1 MSQPQGQPQGQPR
14 RILAIHV
21 ARIGD
26 TLLTTAALRHLSKIY
41 PNAQIDFL
49 GHVKRIEVLEQL
61 PYLHHVGGISKK
73 SARFKGWCSKFM
85 GRKPYDL
92 AFVWG
97 HDAELVAYARR
108 VSKCVVISQQ
118 FDEIANRLADQVVEF
133 PNDTN
138 LISEAEDK
146 PLAQWILDIVE
157 QGTQTK
163 AKSLYT
169 DYIVTPAESA
179 EAKALLK
186 QFIGNEDCQLIGLV
200 IESHPAG
207 AHRDWPIE
215 NFISLAQQLQAE
227 QQSRYFVLIGGKLPD
242 AKVQALQTVLGDHLI
257 NLSGKLSLR
266 ESAAVINELDLYLA
280 VDTGPSHIAAA
291 LGTPSVVMFHCMRA
305 GEYLLAPRYSD
316 SLTIVNHPTSRR
328 TCTFDTSMSEIS
340 VDAVL
345 KACKERLKVKER
357 R

>member
-1 MSQPQGQPQGQPR
+1 MMAKLVQPA

-49 GHVKRIEVLEQL
+49 GHAKRIEVLEHL
-61 PYLHHVGGISKK
+61 PYLHHVAGISKK
-73 SARFKGWCSKFM
+73 SARFKGWCAKLM

-108 VSKCVVISQQ
+108 VSKRLVISRQL
-118 FDEIANRLADQVVEF
+118 DEAINRIADQVVDF

-138 LISEAEDK
+138 LLTEVEDK
-146 PLAQWILDIVE
+146 PLAQWILDVVE

-163 AKSLYT
+163 AADLYT
-169 DYIVTPAESA
+169 DYVVTPVES
-179 EAKALLK
+179 EAARALLK
-186 QFIGNEDCQLIGLV
+186 QAMGNVRAQLIGLV
-200 IESHPAG
+200 VESHPAG
-207 AHRDWPIE
+207 AHRDWPIQ
-215 NFISLAQQLQAE
+215 NFVSLAQQLQAE
-227 QQSRYFVLIGGKLPD
+227 KSNRYFVLIGGPLPET
-242 AKVQALQTVLGDHLI
+242 KVQALKNDLGDRLI
-257 NLSGKLSLR
+257 NLSGKLTLR
-266 ESAAVINELDLYLA
+266 QSAAVINELDLYVA

-305 GEYLLAPRYSD
+305 GEYLLAPRYPER
-316 SLTIVNHPTSRR
+316 LIIVNHPLPREQCS
-328 TCTFDTSMSEIS
+328 FQSSMAGIS
-340 VDAVL
+340 LQTVL
-345 KACKERLKVKER
+345 DISAKILANADKN
-357 R
+357 